1 MRIGAPGPN
10 GGNCGI
16 ASNCGGGTPKRRHRY
31 RCDMAENNQPSSSLV
46 DRARTGGRNGYA
58 LAKDTVKDTLDDRLP
73 GLAAEVA
80 FYLVLS
86 LPSLLLV
93 VLGLLGYVGEIGG
106 ADTVA
111 DIKDQL
117 LEWAQNIFSAS
128 TITDTVEP
136 AIDSLLT
143 QGRADVLTI
152 GGLIALWSGS
162 RAARV
167 VVDAV
172 TIAYDLEDHRDFR
185 RKTLVGLWLTV
196 AGILSMTILIPLLV
210 VGPQF
215 GANLADNFGL
225 ESAFET
231 VWAILY
237 WPVVASFGVVL
248 LTWVLH
254 IAPPHSTPW
263 LRDIPGAVLALVVWA
278 LGSLGLRIYT
288 TNFLETNSAFT
299 LFTAPLA
306 VLLWLYV
313 SAIAVLLGAEL
324 NAEIEKRWPHRSE
337 EPA

>member
-1 MRIGAPGPN
+1 MLDRL
-10 GGNCGI
+10 
-16 ASNCGGGTPKRRHRY
+16 RRGSR
-31 RCDMAENNQPSSSLV
+31 EI
-46 DRARTGGRNGYA
+46 YA
-58 LAKDTVKDTLDDRLP
+58 LTRDTVKDVLEDRVP

-93 VLGLLGYVGEIGG
+93 VLGLLGYVGDIGG
-106 ADTVA
+106 AGMVA
-111 DIKDQL
+111 DIKAEL
-117 LEWAQNIFSAS
+117 LEWAQNVFSAS
-128 TITDTVEP
+128 TIADTVEP
-136 AIDSLLT
+136 AIDNLLE

-167 VVDAV
+167 IVDAV

-196 AGILSMTILIPLLV
+196 AGILSMTVLIPLLV
-210 VGPQF
+210 VGPRF

-225 ESAFET
+225 ESEFET

-237 WPVVASFGVVL
+237 WPVVAAVGVIL

-263 LRDIPGAVLALVVWA
+263 LRDVPGAILALVVWA

-288 TNFLETNSAFT
+288 TSFLEANSAFS

-324 NAEIEKRWPHRSE
+324 NAEIEKRWPHDTTEDGRLTGSV
-337 EPA
+337 PAGPSTLPT

>member
-1 MRIGAPGPN
+1 MLDRL
-10 GGNCGI
+10 
-16 ASNCGGGTPKRRHRY
+16 RRWSG
-31 RCDMAENNQPSSSLV
+31 E
-46 DRARTGGRNGYA
+46 GYA
-58 LAKDTVKDTLDDRLP
+58 LTRDTIKDTLEDRLP

-93 VLGLLGYVGEIGG
+93 VLGLLGYVGDIGG
-106 ADTVA
+106 AGTVA
-111 DIKDQL
+111 DIKEQL
-117 LEWAQNIFSAS
+117 LEWANNIFSAS
-128 TITDTVEP
+128 TIADTVEP
-136 AIDSLLT
+136 AIDSLLK

-167 VVDAV
+167 IVDAV

-210 VGPQF
+210 VGPRF
-215 GANLADNFGL
+215 GASVADNFGL

-231 VWAILY
+231 VWAVLY
-237 WPVVASFGVVL
+237 WPVVASVGVVL

-263 LRDIPGAVLALVVWA
+263 RRDVPGAVLALAVWA
-278 LGSLGLRIYT
+278 IGSLGLRIYT
-288 TNFLETNSAFT
+288 TNFLESNSAFT

-324 NAEIEKRWPHRSE
+324 NAEIEKRWQHRRGEISSAE
-337 EPA
+337 G

>member
-1 MRIGAPGPN
+1 MGRQQSGADLSPPERLAIRQIRN
-10 GGNCGI
+10 
-16 ASNCGGGTPKRRHRY
+16 SRY
-31 RCDMAENNQPSSSLV
+31 RCTMTMDPQHDNRFL
-46 DRARTGGRNGYA
+46 DRVKTWPREAYA
-58 LAKDTVKDTLDDRLP
+58 LTKDTVKDTFDDRLP

-128 TITDTVEP
+128 TIADTVEP
-136 AIDSLLT
+136 AIDSLLE

-196 AGILSMTILIPLLV
+196 AGILSMTLLIPLLV
-210 VGPQF
+210 VGPRF
-215 GANLADNFGL
+215 GASLADNFGL

-237 WPVVASFGVVL
+237 WPVVATVGVIL

-263 LRDIPGAVLALVVWA
+263 LRDIPGAALALVVWA

-288 TNFLETNSAFT
+288 TNFLESNSAFS

-324 NAEIEKRWPHRSE
+324 NAEIEKRWPNGTR
-337 EPA
+337 

>member
-1 MRIGAPGPN
+1 MDDHPQPG
-10 GGNCGI
+10 
-16 ASNCGGGTPKRRHRY
+16 
-31 RCDMAENNQPSSSLV
+31 DSLL
-46 DRARTGGRNGYA
+46 DRVRTWPGEAYA
-58 LAKDTVKDTLDDRLP
+58 LAKDTIKDTFDDRLP

-93 VLGLLGYVGEIGG
+93 VLGLLGYVGEIAG
-106 ADTVA
+106 AGTVA

-117 LEWAQNIFSAS
+117 LEWANSIFSQS

-136 AIDSLLT
+136 AIDSLLE

-152 GGLIALWSGS
+152 GGIIALWSGS

-167 VVDAV
+167 IVDAV

-196 AGILSMTILIPLLV
+196 AGILSMTVLIPLLV
-210 VGPQF
+210 VGPRF
-215 GANLADNFGL
+215 GAALAENFGL

-231 VWAILY
+231 VWAVLY
-237 WPVVASFGVVL
+237 WPVVATVGVVL

-263 LRDIPGAVLALVVWA
+263 RRDVAGAILALVVWA

-288 TNFLETNSAFT
+288 TSFLESNSAFS
-299 LFTAPLA
+299 LFTAPIA

-324 NAEIEKRWPHRSE
+324 NAEIEKRWPHSS
-337 EPA
+337 

>member
-1 MRIGAPGPN
+1 MLDRL
-10 GGNCGI
+10 
-16 ASNCGGGTPKRRHRY
+16 KRWSG
-31 RCDMAENNQPSSSLV
+31 E
-46 DRARTGGRNGYA
+46 GYA
-58 LAKDTVKDTLDDRLP
+58 LSKDTVKDTFEDRLP

-93 VLGLLGYVGEIGG
+93 VLGLLGYVGDVAG
-106 ADTVA
+106 AGTVA
-111 DIKDQL
+111 DIKEQL
-117 LEWAQNIFSAS
+117 LEWANNVFSAS

-136 AIDSLLT
+136 AIDSLLE

-167 VVDAV
+167 IVDAV

-196 AGILSMTILIPLLV
+196 AGILSMTTLIPLLV
-210 VGPQF
+210 VGPRF
-215 GANLADNFGL
+215 GASVADNFGL

-231 VWAILY
+231 VWAVLY
-237 WPVVASFGVVL
+237 WPVVAGAGVVL

-263 LRDIPGAVLALVVWA
+263 RRDVPGAILALAVWA
-278 LGSLGLRIYT
+278 VGSLGLRIYT
-288 TNFLETNSAFT
+288 TNFLESNSAFT
-299 LFTAPLA
+299 LFTAPIA

-324 NAEIEKRWPHRSE
+324 NAEIEKRWPHHSR
-337 EPA
+337 PGGIDTG

>member
-1 MRIGAPGPN
+1 MLDRL
-10 GGNCGI
+10 
-16 ASNCGGGTPKRRHRY
+16 KRWWG
-31 RCDMAENNQPSSSLV
+31 EGL
-46 DRARTGGRNGYA
+46 A
-58 LAKDTVKDTLDDRLP
+58 LTTDTVKDTLQDRLP

-93 VLGLLGYVGEIGG
+93 VLGLLGYVGDIAG
-106 ADTVA
+106 AGTVA
-111 DIKDQL
+111 DIKEQL
-117 LEWAQNIFSAS
+117 LEWADNIFSQS
-128 TITDTVEP
+128 TIADTVEP
-136 AIDSLLT
+136 AIDSLLE

-167 VVDAV
+167 IVDAV

-196 AGILSMTILIPLLV
+196 AGILAMTILIPLLV
-210 VGPQF
+210 VGPRF
-215 GANLADNFGL
+215 GASVADNLGL

-231 VWAILY
+231 IWALLY
-237 WPVVASFGVVL
+237 WPVVASVGVVL

-263 LRDIPGAVLALVVWA
+263 RRDVPGAVLALAVWA
-278 LGSLGLRIYT
+278 LGSFGLRIYS

-299 LFTAPLA
+299 LFTAPIA

-324 NAEIEKRWPHRSE
+324 NAEIEKRWPRGAGTASIR
-337 EPA
+337 

>member
-1 MRIGAPGPN
+1 MLDRI
-10 GGNCGI
+10 
-16 ASNCGGGTPKRRHRY
+16 RRGSTE
-31 RCDMAENNQPSSSLV
+31 A
-46 DRARTGGRNGYA
+46 YA
-58 LAKDTVKDTLDDRLP
+58 LSKDTVKDTLEDRLP

-106 ADTVA
+106 AETVA
-111 DIKDQL
+111 DIKEQL
-117 LEWAQNIFSAS
+117 LEWAQNIFSVS
-128 TITDTVEP
+128 TIADTVEP
-136 AIDSLLT
+136 AIDSLLE

-210 VGPQF
+210 VGPRF

-237 WPVVASFGVVL
+237 WPVVAAVGVIL

-263 LRDIPGAVLALVVWA
+263 RRDVPGAVLALIVWA

-288 TNFLETNSAFT
+288 TNFLEANSAFS

-324 NAEIEKRWPHRSE
+324 NAEIEKRWPHVSSE
-337 EPA
+337 AP

>member
-1 MRIGAPGPN
+1 
-10 GGNCGI
+10 
-16 ASNCGGGTPKRRHRY
+16 
-31 RCDMAENNQPSSSLV
+31 
-46 DRARTGGRNGYA
+46 
-58 LAKDTVKDTLDDRLP
+58 
-73 GLAAEVA
+73 VA

-93 VLGLLGYVGEIGG
+93 VLGLLGYIGDIGG
-106 ADTVA
+106 AETAA

-117 LEWAQNIFSAS
+117 LEWAGNVFSDS
-128 TITDTVEP
+128 TIAGTVEP
-136 AIDSLLT
+136 AIDGLLK

-167 VVDAV
+167 IVDAV

-196 AGILSMTILIPLLV
+196 AGILSMTVLIPLLV
-210 VGPQF
+210 VGPRF
-215 GANLADNFGL
+215 GAALADNFGL

-231 VWAILY
+231 AWAILY
-237 WPVVASFGVVL
+237 WPVVATVGVVL

-288 TNFLETNSAFT
+288 TNFLESDSAFS

-313 SAIAVLLGAEL
+313 SAMAVLLGAEM
-324 NAEIEKRWPHRSE
+324 NAEIEKRWPHRVE

>member
-1 MRIGAPGPN
+1 VTE
-10 GGNCGI
+10 
-16 ASNCGGGTPKRRHRY
+16 SDKSSVLDLVKRWSGEAYGLTR
-31 RCDMAENNQPSSSLV
+31 DT
-46 DRARTGGRNGYA
+46 AR
-58 LAKDTVKDTLDDRLP
+58 DTLNDRLP

-93 VLGLLGYVGEIGG
+93 VLGLLGYVGDIGG
-106 ADTVA
+106 TETVA

-117 LEWAQNIFSAS
+117 LDWADNVFSSS
-128 TITDTVEP
+128 TITDSVEP
-136 AIDSLLT
+136 AIDGLLE
-143 QGRADVLTI
+143 QGRADVLTA

-167 VVDAV
+167 IVDAV

-196 AGILSMTILIPLLV
+196 AGVLAMTILIPLLV
-210 VGPQF
+210 VGPRF
-215 GANLADNFGL
+215 GASVADNFGL

-231 VWAILY
+231 LWAVLY
-237 WPVVASFGVVL
+237 WPVVTSVGVVL

-263 LRDIPGAVLALVVWA
+263 RRDVPGAVLALAVWA
-278 LGSLGLRIYT
+278 IGSLGLRIYT
-288 TNFLETNSAFT
+288 TSFLESNSAFS

-324 NAEIEKRWPHRSE
+324 NAEIEKRWPHDR
-337 EPA
+337 A

>member
-1 MRIGAPGPN
+1 M
-10 GGNCGI
+10 
-16 ASNCGGGTPKRRHRY
+16 
-31 RCDMAENNQPSSSLV
+31 LV
-46 DRARTGGRNGYA
+46 RLKGWAGEGYA
-58 LAKDTVKDTLDDRLP
+58 LAKDTVKDTLEDRLP

-93 VLGLLGYVGEIGG
+93 VLGLLGYVGDIGG
-106 ADTVA
+106 AGTVA
-111 DIKDQL
+111 DIKEQL
-117 LEWAQNIFSAS
+117 LEWANNIFSQS
-128 TITDTVEP
+128 TIADTVEP
-136 AIDSLLT
+136 AIDSLLE

-167 VVDAV
+167 IVDAV

-210 VGPQF
+210 VGPRF
-215 GANLADNFGL
+215 GASVADNFGL

-231 VWAILY
+231 VWAVLY
-237 WPVVASFGVVL
+237 WPVVATVGIVL

-263 LRDIPGAVLALVVWA
+263 RRDVPGAVLALTVWA
-278 LGSLGLRIYT
+278 VGSLGLRIYT
-288 TNFLETNSAFT
+288 TNFLESNSAFT

-324 NAEIEKRWPHRSE
+324 NAEVEKRWPHRSPE
-337 EPA
+337 TS

>member
-1 MRIGAPGPN
+1 MTNRDNRIPGWR
-10 GGNCGI
+10 
-16 ASNCGGGTPKRRHRY
+16 TTKRW
-31 RCDMAENNQPSSSLV
+31 ATE
-46 DRARTGGRNGYA
+46 GYV
-58 LAKDTVKDTLDDRLP
+58 LTKDTVKDTLDDRVP

-93 VLGLLGYVGEIGG
+93 GLGLLGYVGDIGG
-106 ADTVA
+106 AETAA

-117 LEWAQNIFSAS
+117 LEWAQSIFSAS

-136 AIDSLLT
+136 AIDSLLE

-196 AGILSMTILIPLLV
+196 AGILSMTVLIPLLV
-210 VGPQF
+210 VGPRF
-215 GANLADNFGL
+215 GASLADNFGL

-237 WPVVASFGVVL
+237 WPVVATVGVIL

-263 LRDIPGAVLALVVWA
+263 IRDIPGAVLALVVWA

-288 TNFLETNSAFT
+288 TNFLESDSAFS

-324 NAEIEKRWPHRSE
+324 NAEIEKRWPHRAE
-337 EPA
+337 EPV

>member
-1 MRIGAPGPN
+1 MTNRDNRIPGWR
-10 GGNCGI
+10 
-16 ASNCGGGTPKRRHRY
+16 TTKRW
-31 RCDMAENNQPSSSLV
+31 ATE
-46 DRARTGGRNGYA
+46 GYA
-58 LAKDTVKDTLDDRLP
+58 LTKDTAKDALEDRVP

-117 LEWAQNIFSAS
+117 LDWAQSIFSAS
-128 TITDTVEP
+128 TLAETVEP
-136 AIDSLLT
+136 AIDSLLK

-196 AGILSMTILIPLLV
+196 AGILSMTVLIPLLV
-210 VGPQF
+210 VGPRF
-215 GANLADNFGL
+215 GASLADNFGL

-237 WPVVASFGVVL
+237 WPVVATVGVIL

-278 LGSLGLRIYT
+278 FGSLGLRIYT
-288 TNFLETNSAFT
+288 TNFLESDSAFS

-324 NAEIEKRWPHRSE
+324 NAEIEKRWPHRVE
-337 EPA
+337 QAA

>member
-1 MRIGAPGPN
+1 MLDRL
-10 GGNCGI
+10 
-16 ASNCGGGTPKRRHRY
+16 RRWSGE
-31 RCDMAENNQPSSSLV
+31 A
-46 DRARTGGRNGYA
+46 YA
-58 LAKDTVKDTLDDRLP
+58 LTKDTVKDTLEDRLP

-93 VLGLLGYVGEIGG
+93 VLGLLGYVGEIAG
-106 ADTVA
+106 AGTVA

-117 LEWAQNIFSAS
+117 LEWANNIFSAS

-136 AIDSLLT
+136 AIDSLLE
-143 QGRADVLTI
+143 QGQAVVLTI

-167 VVDAV
+167 IVDAV
-172 TIAYDLEDHRDFR
+172 TIAYDLEDRRDFR

-196 AGILSMTILIPLLV
+196 AGILSMTTLIPLLV
-210 VGPQF
+210 VGPRF

-237 WPVVASFGVVL
+237 WPVVASVGVVL

-263 LRDIPGAVLALVVWA
+263 RRDVPGAVLALAVWVV
-278 LGSLGLRIYT
+278 GSLGLRIYT
-288 TNFLETNSAFT
+288 TNFLETNSALT
-299 LFTAPLA
+299 LFTAPIA
-306 VLLWLYV
+306 MLLWLYV
-313 SAIAVLLGAEL
+313 SAIAVLVGAEL
-324 NAEIEKRWPHRSE
+324 NAEIEKRWPHNSRNGDDGG
-337 EPA
+337 

>member
-1 MRIGAPGPN
+1 MTTDPQRDL
-10 GGNCGI
+10 
-16 ASNCGGGTPKRRHRY
+16 RFLDH
-31 RCDMAENNQPSSSLV
+31 V
-46 DRARTGGRNGYA
+46 RAWPREAYA
-58 LAKDTVKDTLDDRLP
+58 LGKNTVLDTVEDRLP

-93 VLGLLGYVGEIGG
+93 VLGLLGYVGDIGG
-106 ADTVA
+106 AGSVA
-111 DIKDQL
+111 DIKEQL
-117 LEWAQNIFSAS
+117 LDWADNIFSAA
-128 TITDTVEP
+128 TLADTVEP
-136 AIDSLLT
+136 AIDSLLKK
-143 QGRADVLTI
+143 GRADVLTI

-167 VVDAV
+167 IVDAV

-196 AGILSMTILIPLLV
+196 AGILAMTILIPLLV
-210 VGPQF
+210 VGPRF
-215 GANLADNFGL
+215 GASLAGNFGL

-237 WPVVASFGVVL
+237 WPVVAAVGVIL

-263 LRDIPGAVLALVVWA
+263 LRDVPGAVLALLVWA

-288 TNFLETNSAFT
+288 TNFLEANSAFS

-306 VLLWLYV
+306 VLLWLYA
-313 SAIAVLLGAEL
+313 SAIAVLIGAEL
-324 NAEIEKRWPHRSE
+324 NAEIEKRWPHDPRPHSG
-337 EPA
+337 AI

>member
-1 MRIGAPGPN
+1 MLDRLRRW
-10 GGNCGI
+10 
-16 ASNCGGGTPKRRHRY
+16 ASG
-31 RCDMAENNQPSSSLV
+31 
-46 DRARTGGRNGYA
+46 GYA
-58 LAKDTVKDTLDDRLP
+58 LSKDTVKDTLEDRLP

-106 ADTVA
+106 AELVG

-117 LEWAQNIFSAS
+117 LEWANNIFSES
-128 TITDTVEP
+128 TIADSVEP
-136 AIDSLLT
+136 AIDSLLE

-167 VVDAV
+167 IVDAV

-210 VGPQF
+210 VGPRF
-215 GANLADNFGL
+215 GASLADNFGL

-231 VWAILY
+231 VWAVLY
-237 WPVVASFGVVL
+237 WPVVASVGVIL

-263 LRDIPGAVLALVVWA
+263 RRDVPGAVLALAVWA

-324 NAEIEKRWPHRSE
+324 NAEIEKRWPHQPGEISSTDH
-337 EPA
+337 

>member
-1 MRIGAPGPN
+1 MLDRL
-10 GGNCGI
+10 
-16 ASNCGGGTPKRRHRY
+16 KRWWG
-31 RCDMAENNQPSSSLV
+31 E
-46 DRARTGGRNGYA
+46 GYA
-58 LAKDTVKDTLDDRLP
+58 LATDTVKDTFEDRLP

-80 FYLVLS
+80 FYLVIS

-93 VLGLLGYVGEIGG
+93 VLGLVGYLGEFGG
-106 ADTVA
+106 TETVA

-117 LEWAQNIFSAS
+117 LDWAQSIFSAS
-128 TITDTVEP
+128 TIADTVEP
-136 AIDSLLT
+136 AIDSLLE

-152 GGLIALWSGS
+152 GGLIAVWSGS

-167 VVDAV
+167 IVDAV

-225 ESAFET
+225 ESQFET
-231 VWAILY
+231 VWAVLY
-237 WPVVASFGVVL
+237 SPVVVSVGIVL

-263 LRDIPGAVLALVVWA
+263 RRDVPGAALALAVWA

-288 TNFLETNSAFT
+288 TNFLETNSAFN
-299 LFTAPLA
+299 LLTAPIA

-313 SAIAVLLGAEL
+313 SAMAVLLGAEL
-324 NAEIEKRWPHRSE
+324 NAEIEKRWPQGSGE
-337 EPA
+337 IS

>member
-1 MRIGAPGPN
+1 M
-10 GGNCGI
+10 
-16 ASNCGGGTPKRRHRY
+16 
-31 RCDMAENNQPSSSLV
+31 L
-46 DRARTGGRNGYA
+46 DRFLRWLSEGYA
-58 LAKDTVKDTLDDRLP
+58 LTKDTVKDTLDDRLP

-93 VLGLLGYVGEIGG
+93 VLGLMGYVGEIGG
-106 ADTVA
+106 AETVA
-111 DIKDQL
+111 EIKDQL
-117 LEWAQNIFSAS
+117 LDWADNIFSAS
-128 TITDTVEP
+128 TIADTVEP
-136 AIDSLLT
+136 AIDGLLE

-167 VVDAV
+167 IVDAV

-196 AGILSMTILIPLLV
+196 AGILSMTVLIPLLV
-210 VGPQF
+210 VGPRF

-231 VWAILY
+231 VWAVLY
-237 WPVVASFGVVL
+237 WPVVASVGIVL

-263 LRDIPGAVLALVVWA
+263 RRDLPGAILALLVWA
-278 LGSLGLRIYT
+278 LGSLGLRIYS
-288 TNFLETNSAFT
+288 TNFLESNSAFS

-324 NAEIEKRWPHRSE
+324 NAEIEKRWPHGE
-337 EPA
+337 ATTGETATVV

>member
-1 MRIGAPGPN
+1 MFDRLKQGAG
-10 GGNCGI
+10 
-16 ASNCGGGTPKRRHRY
+16 
-31 RCDMAENNQPSSSLV
+31 E
-46 DRARTGGRNGYA
+46 GYA
-58 LAKDTVKDTLDDRLP
+58 LTKDTVTDTLEDRLP

-93 VLGLLGYVGEIGG
+93 VLGLLGYVGDIGG

-117 LEWAQNIFSAS
+117 LDWAENIFSAS
-128 TITDTVEP
+128 TLADTVEP
-136 AIDSLLT
+136 AIDSLLE

-167 VVDAV
+167 IVDAM

-210 VGPQF
+210 VGPRF
-215 GANLADNFGL
+215 GASLADNFGL

-231 VWAILY
+231 AWAILY
-237 WPVVASFGVVL
+237 WPVVATVGVVL

-263 LRDIPGAVLALVVWA
+263 LRDVPGAVLALIVWA
-278 LGSLGLRIYT
+278 FGSLGLRIYT
-288 TNFLETNSAFT
+288 TNFLEANSAFS

-324 NAEIEKRWPHRSE
+324 NAEIEKRWPHRGS
-337 EPA
+337 ARG

>member
-1 MRIGAPGPN
+1 
-10 GGNCGI
+10 
-16 ASNCGGGTPKRRHRY
+16 
-31 RCDMAENNQPSSSLV
+31 L
-46 DRARTGGRNGYA
+46 
-58 LAKDTVKDTLDDRLP
+58 DTLDDRLP

-106 ADTVA
+106 AETVA
-111 DIKDQL
+111 DIKVQL
-117 LEWAQNIFSAS
+117 LDWADNIFSAS
-128 TITDTVEP
+128 TIADTVEP
-136 AIDSLLT
+136 AIDSLLR

-167 VVDAV
+167 IVDAV

-196 AGILSMTILIPLLV
+196 AGILSMTVLIPLLV

-225 ESAFET
+225 ETVFET
-231 VWAILY
+231 VWAVLY
-237 WPVVASFGVVL
+237 WPVVAGVGVIL

-263 LRDIPGAVLALVVWA
+263 IRDVPGAVLALVVWA
-278 LGSLGLRIYT
+278 LGSLGLRVYT
-288 TNFLETNSAFT
+288 TNFLESNSAFS

-324 NAEIEKRWPHRSE
+324 NAEIEKRWPQIE
-337 EPA
+337 TLKDTTVDP

>member
-1 MRIGAPGPN
+1 MRRGYDGSARGTVRQVTTGSNSPFPGWN
-10 GGNCGI
+10 T
-16 ASNCGGGTPKRRHRY
+16 AKRWSR
-31 RCDMAENNQPSSSLV
+31 E
-46 DRARTGGRNGYA
+46 GYA
-58 LAKDTVKDTLDDRLP
+58 LARDTLKETLDDRVP

-106 ADTVA
+106 AGTVA
-111 DIKDQL
+111 DIKEQL
-117 LEWAQNIFSAS
+117 LEWAENIFSAS
-128 TITDTVEP
+128 TIADTVEP
-136 AIDSLLT
+136 AINSLLE

-172 TIAYDLEDHRDFR
+172 TIAYDLEDHRNFR
-185 RKTLVGLWLTV
+185 RKILVGLWLTV
-196 AGILSMTILIPLLV
+196 AGILSMTVLIPLLV
-210 VGPQF
+210 VGPRF

-231 VWAILY
+231 AWAILY
-237 WPVVASFGVVL
+237 WPIVAAVGVVL

-263 LRDIPGAVLALVVWA
+263 RRDVAGAALALIVWA

-288 TNFLETNSAFT
+288 TSFLESNSAFS

-324 NAEIEKRWPHRSE
+324 NAEIEKRWPHADRAGDP
-337 EPA
+337 PASGS